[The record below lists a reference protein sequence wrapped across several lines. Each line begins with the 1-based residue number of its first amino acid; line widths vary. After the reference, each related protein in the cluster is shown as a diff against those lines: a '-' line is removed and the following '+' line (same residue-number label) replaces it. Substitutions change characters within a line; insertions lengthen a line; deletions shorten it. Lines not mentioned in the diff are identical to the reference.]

1 MPCNTPLLL
10 SGGMDTQNN
19 RVLLDSCV
27 ASCLLAKRGDE
38 LDDKPL
44 YEDLLSGMQ
53 YVVCP
58 ITEAES
64 LHLNYTR
71 GIGPER
77 VAEQREF
84 LDEAEFLSISSS
96 TAKICADLDWPGGG
110 HQRPGQNDQWLV
122 AIAKEHGIPLATKDK
137 GLADKAK
144 DIVEILHVTKP
155 DKDKPKKNKKS
166 LLGFLGSLWIR
177 PLPS

>member
-1 MPCNTPLLL
+1 M
-10 SGGMDTQNN
+10 
-19 RVLLDSCV
+19 
-27 ASCLLAKRGDE
+27 SCLLATRGME
-38 LDDKPL
+38 LIDRQI

-84 LDEAEFLSISSS
+84 LDEAEFLPIGSS
-96 TAKICADLDWPGGG
+96 TAKIYSDLDWPRGA
-110 HQRPGQNDQWLV
+110 D
-122 AIAKEHGIPLATKDK
+122 TS
-137 GLADKAK
+137 GLARTTSG
-144 DIVEILHVTKP
+144 LLRWR
-155 DKDKPKKNKKS
+155 KNTES
-166 LLGFLGSLWIR
+166 R
-177 PLPS
+177 

>member
-1 MPCNTPLLL
+1 
-10 SGGMDTQNN
+10 MDEQPSK
-19 RVLLDSCV
+19 VLLDSCV
-27 ASCLLAKRGDE
+27 MSCLLATRGTE
-38 LDDKPL
+38 LIDRQI

-53 YVVCP
+53 YAVCP

-84 LDEAEFLSISSS
+84 LDEAEFLPIGSS
-96 TAKICADLDWPGGG
+96 TAKIYADLDWPGGG

-122 AIAKEHGIPLATKDK
+122 ALAKEHGIPLATKDK

-144 DIVEILHVTKP
+144 DIIEILHVPKP
-155 DKDKPKKNKKS
+155 DEDKPKKGKKP

-177 PLPS
+177 SLPS

>member
-1 MPCNTPLLL
+1 M
-10 SGGMDTQNN
+10 
-19 RVLLDSCV
+19 
-27 ASCLLAKRGDE
+27 SCLLATRGME
-38 LDDKPL
+38 LIDRQI

-53 YVVCP
+53 YVFCP

-84 LDEAEFLSISSS
+84 LDEAEFLAISSS
-96 TAKICADLDWPGGG
+96 TAKIYADLDWPGGG

-122 AIAKEHGIPLATKDK
+122 ALAKEHRIPLATKDK

-144 DIVEILHVTKP
+144 DIIEILHVPKP
-155 DKDKPKKNKKS
+155 DKE
-166 LLGFLGSLWIR
+166 
-177 PLPS
+177 